1 MRRISSP
8 IKRVI
13 ILYWAETNPVT
24 VKSTLISDQMF
35 WEMFFQSNMFIVHCI
50 LYIIIRLNVKGKRK
64 GDFLNQGSV
73 VQGHYVWQEGL
84 GRDFTSEDAIGREW
98 RYRKLAKFQ
107 KLCGSRFLSPQKVAE
122 KWRQKVNCSIC
133 SRGRM
138 RGV

>member
-1 MRRISSP
+1 
-8 IKRVI
+8 
-13 ILYWAETNPVT
+13 
-24 VKSTLISDQMF
+24 
-35 WEMFFQSNMFIVHCI
+35 MFIVHCI
-50 LYIIIRLNVKGKRK
+50 LYIIIKLNVKGKRK

-122 KWRQKVNCSIC
+122 KWRQKVNCSIFWEEG
-133 SRGRM
+133 RGEFRSKDDKIILADNGKM
-138 RGV
+138 LHDIWPVYFHTKKHGNLPKECANVELE